1 MTAHPSAS
9 DTKAINRREH
19 APGEKKES
27 KKTGR
32 RYRHRDQIR
41 LPLIARKSGNTNDS
55 SSGSSGSN
63 HQRLMV
69 DSVVSENDKQ
79 ETVISQ
85 NSLPTHIETV
95 TRSFSNRDARN
106 SESDKASSPRIVV
119 SPMLLLSNQSQ
130 LEQEDFPLFSDYDS
144 GADSNLESPFMPEL
158 ELPKKI
164 NYYSPF
170 VTGFDFGIVPA
181 YDTMKSKAMSS
192 LSSKID
198 HDLVSRM
205 AGWKDKAPLS
215 EAFSV
220 STEEVDMVHET
231 SILNFMNQVDAEDTA
246 FFSSISKPST
256 NNRVSFT
263 CGNKSYIQGSDA
275 Y

>member
-1 MTAHPSAS
+1 MDAYPSIS
-9 DTKAINRREH
+9 NTKAINRREH
-19 APGEKKES
+19 TPGKKKES

-32 RYRHRDQIR
+32 RYRHRDQIH
-41 LPLIARKSGNTNDS
+41 LPLVARKSSSANDS

-63 HQRLMV
+63 HQHFMV
-69 DSVVSENDKQ
+69 DNVASKNDKQ

-85 NSLPTHIETV
+85 NSFPIHIETV
-95 TRSFSNRDARN
+95 LRSFSNRDARD
-106 SESDKASSPRIVV
+106 SESDKASSPRIVA
-119 SPMLLLSNQSQ
+119 SPMSLFSDQSQ
-130 LEQEDFPLFSDYDS
+130 LEQEDFPLFSDHDS

-170 VTGFDFGIVPA
+170 VTGFDFGIAPA
-181 YDTMKSKAMSS
+181 YGIMESKAMSS

-205 AGWKDKAPLS
+205 ADWKDKAPLS

-246 FFSSISKPST
+246 FFSKHLE
-256 NNRVSFT
+256 V
-263 CGNKSYIQGSDA
+263 KYKQ
-275 Y
+275 